1 LYWKVDDVMQRGEGL
16 DPEETE
22 VKPRRRFLLRF
33 YRVFN
38 LEQCDLPQAVTD
50 TLPKIETH
58 QHDPIEAVEKI
69 IAGMPDRPEIIRAG
83 SKAFYSPLTDRVTL
97 PPRELFISAAEES
110 ATILHELLH
119 YAEFRIM
126 PRLPRRSFSK
136 PELSGFGI
144 GIIRSDKS
152 GRKVRRS
159 TVNAKAD
166 AARISSGE
174 TEFRL
179 TVRV

>member
-1 LYWKVDDVMQRGEGL
+1 VDNVTQRDENL
-16 DPEETE
+16 DPETE
-22 VKPRRRFLLRF
+22 KKTRRRFLLRF

-38 LEQCDLPQAVTD
+38 LEQCHLPPAVID
-50 TLPKIETH
+50 KLPRIETH

-69 IAGMPDRPEIIRAG
+69 IAGMPNPPEIIRAG
-83 SKAFYSPLTDRVTL
+83 SQAFYLPITDRVTL
-97 PPRELFISAAEES
+97 PPRELFISAESES
-110 ATILHELLH
+110 ATLLHELVH

-159 TVNAKAD
+159 TANAKAD